1 MNIASVHYRLGH
13 ISRAVRRMA
22 MERIVCIV
30 FSVVLLT
37 AGCAANGTAPIGGGH
52 LSVSMIDKDDPEKS
66 FGEVMLERIAEG
78 NFKRRVIGWID
89 RAT

>member
-1 MNIASVHYRLGH
+1 VVHCGLGQ
-13 ISRAVRRMA
+13 ITSAVRRIAMA
-22 MERIVCIV
+22 RFLMKICIV
-30 FSVVLLT
+30 ALVT
-37 AGCAANGTAPIGGGH
+37 AGCTVNGTAPIAGGH

-66 FGEVMLERIAEG
+66 YGEILVERISEG

>member
-1 MNIASVHYRLGH
+1 
-13 ISRAVRRMA
+13 MA
-22 MERIVCIV
+22 RFLMKIC
-30 FSVVLLT
+30 VLALVT
-37 AGCAANGTAPIGGGH
+37 AGCAMNGTSPTGGGH

-66 FGEVMLERIAEG
+66 YGEILVERISEG

>member
-1 MNIASVHYRLGH
+1 
-13 ISRAVRRMA
+13 
-22 MERIVCIV
+22 
-30 FSVVLLT
+30 
-37 AGCAANGTAPIGGGH
+37 
-52 LSVSMIDKDDPEKS
+52 MIDKDDPEKS